1 MVTHEVAQNAAV
13 GRRLAQR
20 GKCLVGIGGGKSPP
34 DRLVLLDIVL
44 PAKLGDGI
52 AGDQLVLDQIVEEAV
67 NDADLVQ
74 QRLQLPAHFDFP
86 QPRLEHL
93 SVNYRMTT
101 SNELETAEYG
111 AISAAAASP
120 EPGRLQKV
128 LDDRQIGIVPGAH
141 DSTSDPGTSSA
152 TARRSSVASLR

>member
-74 QRLQLPAHFDFP
+74 QRRQFPPRCHVP
-86 QPRLEHL
+86 QPVLEHL
-93 SVNYRMTT
+93 
-101 SNELETAEYG
+101 
-111 AISAAAASP
+111 AI
-120 EPGRLQKV
+120 
-128 LDDRQIGIVPGAH
+128 H
-141 DSTSDPGTSSA
+141 C
-152 TARRSSVASLR
+152 